1 MPLTRHSALQPR
13 PLSHTPTPPHA
24 ENPHRCPPN
33 NRSLQPDRTS
43 HNRCS
48 PQPRPTTNEGMNA
61 ASAIRRRVRP
71 DHRAARVALRN
82 IPTKV
87 LIEPRGKEKSIFMAS
102 TPPNAIPPP
111 TCSAGCANF
120 MLILLRQWGCH
131 FALRFAHQP
140 RLHPS
145 RRWSILK
152 SPVSI
157 SALISPSSWPC
168 QCCPILFLSASEI
181 IPKQTPYQA
190 LPPAAKTLSK
200 ATHAQFIPS
209 LHTLLL
215 GSTHPE

>member
-1 MPLTRHSALQPR
+1 MF
-13 PLSHTPTPPHA
+13 PP
-24 ENPHRCPPN
+24 
-33 NRSLQPDRTS
+33 SQDRT
-43 HNRCS
+43 R
-48 PQPRPTTNEGMNA
+48 TKGMNA
-61 ASAIRRRVRP
+61 ASAIRRRVRLG
-71 DHRAARVALRN
+71 HRTARVALR
-82 IPTKV
+82 IPSRTYLLTK
-87 LIEPRGKEKSIFMAS
+87 PRGKEKSIFMAS
-102 TPPNAIPPP
+102 TPPNTIPPP

-120 MLILLRQWGCH
+120 MLILLGQWGCH

-157 SALISPSSWPC
+157 SALISSSSWPC
-168 QCCPILFLSASEI
+168 QCCPILFLSASRI
-181 IPKQTPYQA
+181 VPKQTPYQA